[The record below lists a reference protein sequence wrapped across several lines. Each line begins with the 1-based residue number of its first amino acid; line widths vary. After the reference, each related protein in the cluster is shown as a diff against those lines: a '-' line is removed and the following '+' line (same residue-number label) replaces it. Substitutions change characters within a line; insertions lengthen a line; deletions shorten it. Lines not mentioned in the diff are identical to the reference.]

1 MKIVKNFIRKVVGA
15 KIYVWIVVAVLAIFF
30 VVAKTYNIIGYFQ
43 GKNTSNEQ
51 TQVYTR
57 ITHLE
62 QVNQSVFLNVGIQK
76 VETIEKDKKIPGTNI
91 SIPLSVKKAI
101 IIFNYTAKFGIKE
114 GVKVRKI
121 AEHEYEL
128 IIPKYEV
135 IGVKVPDN
143 PKDRYKL
150 YNTSG
155 ELLSGATENIDT
167 GEHVSKELSNK
178 EQEEY
183 LKQYKNLITQS
194 AEQYYR
200 AIVTGIDPE
209 AKVTFK
215 NMNKQES

>member
-1 MKIVKNFIRKVVGA
+1 MKIVKNFIRKILGA
-15 KIYVWIVVAVLAIFF
+15 KIYVWIVVTVLAIFF

-43 GKNTSNEQ
+43 GKNASNEQ

-62 QVNQSVFLNVGIQK
+62 QVNDIVFLNVGIQK

-101 IIFNYTAKFGIKE
+101 IILNYTAKFGIKE
-114 GVKVRKI
+114 GVKVRRI

-128 IIPKYEV
+128 TIPKYEV

-150 YNTSG
+150 YDTSG
-155 ELLSGATENIDT
+155 QLLSGATENIDT

-183 LKQYKNLITQS
+183 LKQYKNLITKS
-194 AEQYYR
+194 AEKYYR

-215 NMNKQES
+215 NMNK

>member
-1 MKIVKNFIRKVVGA
+1 MKIVKDFIKKVLGA

-30 VVAKTYNIIGYFQ
+30 VVAKTYNIIGFFQ
-43 GKNTSNEQ
+43 GKNASDERSQ
-51 TQVYTR
+51 IYTQITR
-57 ITHLE
+57 LE
-62 QVNQSVFLNVGIQK
+62 KTRQPVFLNVGIQK

-101 IIFNYTAKFGIKE
+101 IILNYTAKFGIKE

-128 IIPKYEV
+128 TIPKYQV

-150 YNTSG
+150 YDTSG
-155 ELLSGATENIDT
+155 QLLSGSTENIDT
-167 GEHVSKELSNK
+167 GEHVAKSLSNK

-215 NMNKQES
+215 NVNE

>member
-1 MKIVKNFIRKVVGA
+1 MKIVKNFIRKVLGA
-15 KIYVWIVVAVLAIFF
+15 KIYVWIVVAILAIFF

-43 GKNTSNEQ
+43 GKNASNEQ

-62 QVNQSVFLNVGIQK
+62 QVNDIVFLNVGIQK

-135 IGVKVPDN
+135 IGVDVPDN

-167 GEHVSKELSNK
+167 GEHVIKELSNK

-183 LKQYKNLITQS
+183 LKQYKNLITES
-194 AEQYYR
+194 AEKYYR

-215 NMNKQES
+215 NVNK

>member
-1 MKIVKNFIRKVVGA
+1 MKIVKDFIKKVLGA
-15 KIYVWIVVAVLAIFF
+15 KIYIWIVVAVLAIFF
-30 VVAKTYNIIGYFQ
+30 VVAKTYNIVGYFQ
-43 GKNTSNEQ
+43 GKNASDERSQ
-51 TQVYTR
+51 IYTQ

-62 QVNQSVFLNVGIQK
+62 KVNESVFLNVGIQK

-101 IIFNYTAKFGIKE
+101 IIINYTAKF

-128 IIPKYEV
+128 TIPKYEV
-135 IGVKVPDN
+135 IGVQIPDN

-150 YNTSG
+150 YDTSG
-155 ELLSGATENIDT
+155 QLLSGSTENIDT
-167 GEHVSKELSNK
+167 GEHVAKSLSNK

-183 LKQYKNLITQS
+183 LKQYKNLITES
-194 AEQYYR
+194 AEAYYTN
-200 AIVTGIDPE
+200 IVTSIDSE

-215 NMNKQES
+215 NMNK

>member
-1 MKIVKNFIRKVVGA
+1 MEKV
-15 KIYVWIVVAVLAIFF
+15 
-30 VVAKTYNIIGYFQ
+30 
-43 GKNTSNEQ
+43 NE
-51 TQVYTR
+51 
-57 ITHLE
+57 
-62 QVNQSVFLNVGIQK
+62 SVFLNVGIQK

-91 SIPLSVKKAI
+91 SIPLSVKKSI

-135 IGVKVPDN
+135 IGVDVPDN

-167 GEHVSKELSNK
+167 GEHVIKELSNK

-183 LKQYKNLITQS
+183 LKQYKNLITES
-194 AEQYYR
+194 AEQYYS

-215 NMNKQES
+215 NVNE

>member
-1 MKIVKNFIRKVVGA
+1 MKIVKNFIRKVLGA
-15 KIYVWIVVAVLAIFF
+15 KVYIWIVVALLAIFF
-30 VVAKTYNIIGYFQ
+30 VIAKTYNIIGFFQ
-43 GKNTSNEQ
+43 GKNASDERSQIYTQITRLEKVNE
-51 TQVYTR
+51 
-57 ITHLE
+57 
-62 QVNQSVFLNVGIQK
+62 SVFLDVGIQK

-114 GVKVRKI
+114 GVKVKKI

-135 IGVKVPDN
+135 IGVEVPDN

-167 GEHVSKELSNK
+167 GEHVSRELSNK

-183 LKQYKNLITQS
+183 LKQYKNLITES
-194 AEQYYR
+194 AEKYYR

-215 NMNKQES
+215 NVNK

>member
-1 MKIVKNFIRKVVGA
+1 MKIVKNFIRKVLGA

-30 VVAKTYNIIGYFQ
+30 VVAKTYNIVGYFQ
-43 GKNTSNEQ
+43 GKNASDERSQ
-51 TQVYTR
+51 IYTQ

-62 QVNQSVFLNVGIQK
+62 KVNESVFLNVGIQK

-101 IIFNYTAKFGIKE
+101 IIINYTAKFGIKE

-128 IIPKYEV
+128 TIPKYEV
-135 IGVKVPDN
+135 IGVQIPDN

-150 YNTSG
+150 YDTSG
-155 ELLSGATENIDT
+155 QLLRGSTENIDT
-167 GEHVSKELSNK
+167 GEHVAKSLSNK

-183 LKQYKNLITQS
+183 LKQYKNLITES
-194 AEQYYR
+194 AEAYYTN
-200 AIVTGIDPE
+200 IVTSIDSE

-215 NMNKQES
+215 NMNK

>member
-1 MKIVKNFIRKVVGA
+1 MKIVKNFIRKVLGA

-43 GKNTSNEQ
+43 GKNASNEQ

-62 QVNQSVFLNVGIQK
+62 QVNDIAFLNVGIQK

-114 GVKVRKI
+114 GVKVKKI

-135 IGVKVPDN
+135 IGVDVPDN

-167 GEHVSKELSNK
+167 GEHVSRELSNK

-183 LKQYKNLITQS
+183 LKQYKNLITES
-194 AEQYYR
+194 AEKYYR

-215 NMNKQES
+215 NVNE

>member
-1 MKIVKNFIRKVVGA
+1 MKIVKNFIRKVLGA

-167 GEHVSKELSNK
+167 GEHVSRELSNK

-183 LKQYKNLITQS
+183 LKQYKNLITES
-194 AEQYYR
+194 AEKYYR

-215 NMNKQES
+215 NVNE

>member
-1 MKIVKNFIRKVVGA
+1 MKIVKNFIRKVLGA
-15 KIYVWIVVAVLAIFF
+15 KIYVWIVVAILAIFF

-43 GKNTSNEQ
+43 GKNASNEQ

-101 IIFNYTAKFGIKE
+101 IIFKYTAKFGIKE
-114 GVKVRKI
+114 AIRVRKI

-128 IIPKYEV
+128 TIPKYEV
-135 IGVKVPDN
+135 IGVQMPDN
-143 PKDRYKL
+143 PKERYKL
-150 YNTSG
+150 YDTSG
-155 ELLSGATENIDT
+155 ELLSGSTENIDT
-167 GEHVSKELSNK
+167 GEYVSKELSNK

-183 LKQYKNLITQS
+183 LKQYKNLITES

-215 NMNKQES
+215 NVNE

>member
-1 MKIVKNFIRKVVGA
+1 MKIVKNFIRKVLGA
-15 KIYVWIVVAVLAIFF
+15 KIYVWIVVAILTIFF
-30 VVAKTYNIIGYFQ
+30 VVAKTYNIVGYFQ
-43 GKNTSNEQ
+43 GKNASDERS
-51 TQVYTR
+51 QVYTR

-62 QVNQSVFLNVGIQK
+62 QVNDIVFLNVGIQK

-101 IIFNYTAKFGIKE
+101 IILNYTAKFGIKE

-183 LKQYKNLITQS
+183 LKQYKNLITES
-194 AEQYYR
+194 AEKYYR

-215 NMNKQES
+215 NMNK